1 MKLFYLRRKEFSN
14 VLMFNLFFLPE
25 EEIRFFLY
33 SMNFSSTMNF
43 PRRNSPQFRIPLVT
57 IFDSNRFATALNK
70 HLWKCYD
77 EVAFIS
83 FQTDF

>member
-43 PRRNSPQFRIPLVT
+43 SRRNSPQFRIPLVT
-57 IFDSNRFATALNK
+57 IFDSNRFATALNG
-70 HLWKCYD
+70 HL
-77 EVAFIS
+77 
-83 FQTDF
+83 